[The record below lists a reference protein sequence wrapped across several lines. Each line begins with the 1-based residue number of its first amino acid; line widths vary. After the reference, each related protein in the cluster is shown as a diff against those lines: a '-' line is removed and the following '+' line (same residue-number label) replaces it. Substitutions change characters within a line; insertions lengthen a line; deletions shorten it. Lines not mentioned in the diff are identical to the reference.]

1 MTTITTFTKKPF
13 DPLAPEAELID
24 IRDIAHAL
32 SMMCRANGHFPTFY
46 SVAQHS
52 LNCMREAKE
61 RGLSVRIQLACLL
74 HDASEAYISDLTRPV
89 KSAMPEYRAVE
100 NKLEAAIY
108 EKFMGGISAEEYAAM
123 REIDDVLLYHEFLRF
138 MGDRLWENEPKM
150 CSKPRFFFELFGS
163 VEKDFTS
170 AYACLGT
177 ACEEQGKENAG
188 I

>member
-1 MTTITTFTKKPF
+1 MTNITTFTKKTF

-24 IRDIAHAL
+24 VRDIAHSL
-32 SMMCRANGHFPTFY
+32 SMLCRANGHFPTFY

-61 RGLSVRIQLACLL
+61 RGLSERVQFACLI
-74 HDASEAYISDLTRPV
+74 HDASEAYISDITRPV
-89 KSAMPEYRAVE
+89 KSALPEYKE
-100 NKLEAAIY
+100 IEKKLESAIY
-108 EKFMGGISAEEYAAM
+108 EKYLGGITAEEYAAM

-138 MGDRLWENEPKM
+138 MGEKLWAPEPKLF
-150 CSKPRFFFELFGS
+150 SKPRFYFELFGS

-170 AYACLGT
+170 ACACLQT
-177 ACEEQGKENAG
+177 ACGEPGKENAG

>member
-61 RGLSVRIQLACLL
+61 RGLSERMQLACLL

-89 KSAMPEYRAVE
+89 KSAMPEYREVE
-100 NKLEAAIY
+100 KKLESAIY
-108 EKFMGGISAEEYAAM
+108 QKFMGGISDDEYSAM

-138 MGDRLWENEPKM
+138 MGERLWETEPKLY
-150 CSKPRFFFELFGS
+150 SKPRFYFELFGS

-170 AYACLGT
+170 AYACLKT
-177 ACEEQGKENAG
+177 ACEEQGKETEG